1 MLNLSEYLR
10 CRLWFIIGCKILPHG
25 ITTTTVCV
33 CVWFFWFVFCFFLCV
48 CCCVFF
54 CCCFNI
60 SYESKWKKRN
70 CYWPTQGELHTK
82 INSNRVASTWVTFN
96 VIWNGWL
103 PLWGCYSEWHWLIQT
118 VLRICVKI
126 ASIFSLLSRWKFK
139 DIIFF
144 INLVILLFF
153 YCPKVQ
159 SWVQQRVLIELPNIL
174 SNLSSLVPVLAV
186 TLQEAGS
193 PWTGHQSTTGHTL
206 CSTPVVNLESP
217 PNPGC
222 SAGLWIKLNPSKY
235 IANRTLWY
243 L

>member
-1 MLNLSEYLR
+1 MHCLYNKDQIGLQLL
-10 CRLWFIIGCKILPHG
+10 CRTGGVL
-25 ITTTTVCV
+25 
-33 CVWFFWFVFCFFLCV
+33 FFFFFVCV
-48 CCCVFF
+48 CCCFF

-153 YCPKVQ
+153 LLPKGPV
-159 SWVQQRVLIELPNIL
+159 
-174 SNLSSLVPVLAV
+174 LSSA
-186 TLQEAGS
+186 E
-193 PWTGHQSTTGHTL
+193 STYWA
-206 CSTPVVNLESP
+206 P
-217 PNPGC
+217 
-222 SAGLWIKLNPSKY
+222 
-235 IANRTLWY
+235 
-243 L
+243 